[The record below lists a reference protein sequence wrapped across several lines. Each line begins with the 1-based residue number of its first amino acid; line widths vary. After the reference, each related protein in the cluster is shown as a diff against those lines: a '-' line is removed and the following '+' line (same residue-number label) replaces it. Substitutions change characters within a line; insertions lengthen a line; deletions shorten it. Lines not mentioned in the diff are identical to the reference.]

1 MLESPQLSTQ
11 EARMAYADPSGSFV
25 HAALYSQLVLQVSQ
39 QLFPSQP
46 FFDLS
51 PDKRRI
57 VNNETSNLLVQSRW
71 VVDSKAFADHF
82 ATAQVGGGPDAPQGT
97 VLGSP
102 VAEIKVP
109 GQYA

>member
-1 MLESPQLSTQ
+1 
-11 EARMAYADPSGSFV
+11 MAYADPSGSFV

-39 QLFPSQP
+39 QLFPQQP

-57 VNNETSNLLVQSRW
+57 VDQEAGNLLLQARW
-71 VVDSKAFADHF
+71 KVDSQGFAAFF
-82 ATAQVGGGPDAPQGT
+82 AQPAPPQAGGAEAPPGT

>member
-1 MLESPQLSTQ
+1 
-11 EARMAYADPSGSFV
+11 MAYPDPSGSFV

-39 QLFPSQP
+39 HLFPQQP

-51 PDKRRI
+51 QDKRRL
-57 VNNETSNLLVQSRW
+57 VDQEAGNLLLQSRW
-71 VVDSKAFADHF
+71 KLDSQVF
-82 ATAQVGGGPDAPQGT
+82 ATFFAQPAPPQAAGPEALPGT

-102 VAEIKVP
+102 PAEAKTP

>member
-1 MLESPQLSTQ
+1 
-11 EARMAYADPSGSFV
+11 MAYADPSGSFV

-39 QLFPSQP
+39 HLFPTQQ

-51 PDKRRI
+51 QDKRRI
-57 VNNETSNLLVQSRW
+57 VDQEAGNLLLQARW
-71 VVDSKAFADHF
+71 KLDSQGFAGFF
-82 ATAQVGGGPDAPQGT
+82 AQPAPAGGQGAEAPQGT

-102 VAEIKVP
+102 PADIKVP